1 MPPKVYQHKMTRAEA
16 RLWKQEDMEGWRKAY
31 VACAE
36 HDARDEGYKRFE
48 IIGTDGDKLVA
59 DKVCKLPEK
68 VKNTGGF

>member
-1 MPPKVYQHKMTRAEA
+1 MPPKVYQHKMTRAES
-16 RLWKQEDMEGWRKAY
+16 RLWKQEEMEGWRKAY

-48 IIGTDGDKLVA
+48 IIGTNGDKLVA
-59 DKVCKLPEK
+59 EKVCKLPEK